1 MLRISI
7 IPVHGVLQAI
17 VASVTVAVVVVH
29 DAYAGAVPHAVGVP
43 RLHALPDLEDP
54 AASRRRPRSV
64 LVVRLLPVQPD
75 IICDRQRMLG
85 NLRQNHERF
94 LDACRY

>member
-7 IPVHGVLQAI
+7 IPVHSVLQDGWIQVYWLVPVRGSAAAGGTVHLGDSCAI
-17 VASVTVAVVVVH
+17 
-29 DAYAGAVPHAVGVP
+29 PHAICVP
-43 RLHALPDLEDP
+43 RLHLLPDFEDP

-75 IICDRQRMLG
+75 IICDSGL
-85 NLRQNHERF
+85 
-94 LDACRY
+94 C

>member
-7 IPVHGVLQAI
+7 IPVHSVLQDSRIQVYWFVPVRVSA
-17 VASVTVAVVVVH
+17 AAAVTVHLGDSRAI
-29 DAYAGAVPHAVGVP
+29 PHAVGVP
-43 RLHALPDLEDP
+43 RLHLLPDFEDP

-75 IICDRQRMLG
+75 IICDSGL
-85 NLRQNHERF
+85 
-94 LDACRY
+94 C

>member
-7 IPVHGVLQAI
+7 IPVHSVLQDSRIQVYWLGSPPRVVPVVGTVSA
-17 VASVTVAVVVVH
+17 AAVTVHLGDSCAI
-29 DAYAGAVPHAVGVP
+29 PHAVGVP
-43 RLHALPDLEDP
+43 RLHLLPDFEDP

-75 IICDRQRMLG
+75 IICDSGL
-85 NLRQNHERF
+85 
-94 LDACRY
+94 C

>member
-1 MLRISI
+1 MLRISTT
-7 IPVHGVLQAI
+7 PVHSALQTI
-17 VASVTVAVVVVH
+17 VGTVSAAAVTVHLGDSCAI
-29 DAYAGAVPHAVGVP
+29 PHAVGVP
-43 RLHALPDLEDP
+43 RLHLLPDFEDP

>member
-1 MLRISI
+1 MLRVSV
-7 IPVHGVLQAI
+7 IPVHSVLQTI
-17 VASVTVAVVVVH
+17 MASVTVVVIVVH

-43 RLHALPDLEDP
+43 RLHLLPDFEDP

-75 IICDRQRMLG
+75 IICDSGL
-85 NLRQNHERF
+85 
-94 LDACRY
+94 C

>member
-7 IPVHGVLQAI
+7 IPVHSVLQDGWIQVYWLGIPVGTVSA
-17 VASVTVAVVVVH
+17 AAVTVHLGDSCAI
-29 DAYAGAVPHAVGVP
+29 PHAICVP
-43 RLHALPDLEDP
+43 RLHLLPDFEDP

-75 IICDRQRMLG
+75 IICDSGL
-85 NLRQNHERF
+85 
-94 LDACRY
+94 C